1 MRVMDAD
8 VIIVGAGPTGLML
21 AGERRLAGVRPLV
34 LERRPEPREVPRA
47 NGFGGQILQ
56 LLRYRGLL
64 DRLEAASPNPH
75 PTPIFPF
82 GGVHL
87 DLSRLADPPLQA
99 MALPQPALQGAERAA
114 RGTAGAGRGG
124 GRAAGAPPRRR
135 GWSGG
140 LGGGGPSPVRTLAGI
155 PLP

>member
-1 MRVMDAD
+1 MDAD

-21 AGERRLAGVRPLV
+21 ASELRLAGVRPLV

-47 NGFGGQILQ
+47 SGFGGQILQ

-75 PTPIFPF
+75 PAPIFSF

-87 DLSRLADPPLQA
+87 DISHLAEPPLQR
-99 MALPQPALQGAERAA
+99 MSLSQPQLERLLGERASA
-114 RGTAGAGRGG
+114 LGA
-124 GRAAGAPPRRR
+124 
-135 GWSGG
+135 
-140 LGGGGPSPVRTLAGI
+140 V
-155 PLP
+155 